1 MFVLEI
7 VSVNS
12 MEEVLKTQSLKT
24 LLQPTNLINI
34 VKVIFTIN
42 VQIWIL
48 NILLFQIQVEIIAS
62 KTNMLLIIKLL
73 IILSKN
79 TLNNVHKI
87 IILMTINHINV

>member
-1 MFVLEI
+1 MFALEI

-73 IILSKN
+73 MELLKN
-79 TLNNVHKI
+79 MLNNVHKI
-87 IILMTINHINV
+87 IILMIINHINV

>member
-1 MFVLEI
+1 MFALEI

-42 VQIWIL
+42 VQI
-48 NILLFQIQVEIIAS
+48 
-62 KTNMLLIIKLL
+62 
-73 IILSKN
+73 
-79 TLNNVHKI
+79 
-87 IILMTINHINV
+87 

>member
-73 IILSKN
+73 MELLKN
-79 TLNNVHKI
+79 MLNNVHKI
-87 IILMTINHINV
+87 IILMIINHINV